1 MYYYQFMNIND
12 WSNKEIIKFLINR
25 KGLTQKS
32 VIPLI
37 AEKISAK
44 ITPQSFS
51 ERQKRNNL
59 RISELQAICDILG
72 FDLIVQ
78 ERK

>member
-1 MYYYQFMNIND
+1 MHYYQVMNIND

-32 VIPLI
+32 VIPLV

>member
-1 MYYYQFMNIND
+1 MNIND

-72 FDLIVQ
+72 FDLIVK

>member
-1 MYYYQFMNIND
+1 M
-12 WSNKEIIKFLINR
+12 
-25 KGLTQKS
+25 TQKN

-37 AEKISAK
+37 SEKLETK

-51 ERQKRNNL
+51 ERARRNNL

-72 FDLIVQ
+72 FDLILQ

>member
-32 VIPLI
+32 VIPLV

>member
-1 MYYYQFMNIND
+1 MNIDD
-12 WSNKEIIKFLINR
+12 WSNKEIVKFLINR
-25 KGLTQKS
+25 KGMTQKN

-37 AEKISAK
+37 AEKLKTK

-51 ERQKRNNL
+51 ERAKRNNL

-72 FDLIVQ
+72 FDLVLQ
-78 ERK
+78 ERKN

>member
-1 MYYYQFMNIND
+1 MNIND

-44 ITPQSFS
+44 ITPQSLS
-51 ERQKRNNL
+51 ERPKRHNL

-72 FDLIVQ
+72 FDLIVK

>member
-1 MYYYQFMNIND
+1 MNIND

-59 RISELQAICDILG
+59 RISELQAICEILG
-72 FDLIVQ
+72 FDLILQ
-78 ERK
+78 EKK